1 MNDSWFPGH
10 HPMRHALALVVL
22 ILLMPISGN
31 TQSFEEARQYCD
43 LTMNKGSELFRFAWD
58 GLQ

>member
-1 MNDSWFPGH
+1 
-10 HPMRHALALVVL
+10 MRHALALVVL